1 MNTPIIAP
9 DTLSA
14 TDLFGAATRIVQS
27 SAPAQTEVTVVA
39 SDGAFQLVALALII
53 VYMLF
58 LVRRGNV
65 VRLMIATAI
74 GGIDSNISG
83 REPISPSDR
92 RSIAFALSVIGI
104 ITVAMTAVRLT
115 DGTTTGCES
124 IHVSLGAIIAVLTLL
139 ALAEHLLLFCAGAIS
154 GRGDICERLSRI
166 KMLHFSTAV
175 LLILPAAMFY
185 IFSPVRTAGLW
196 LAIII
201 LQAFISAILFIKE
214 SLSLFISQRISILL
228 WILYL
233 CGVELLPASLLL
245 APFLR
250 GSAGV

>member
-1 MNTPIIAP
+1 METPIIAP

-14 TDLFGAATRIVQS
+14 TDLFGAATRLVQC
-27 SAPAQTEVTVVA
+27 SAPAQAEAAVAASNVV
-39 SDGAFQLVALALII
+39 FQIVALALIM

-74 GGIDSNISG
+74 GGIDSNLAG
-83 REPISPSDR
+83 REPINPADR
-92 RSIAFALSVIGI
+92 RSIAFALSAIGI

-115 DGTTTGCES
+115 DSAAIGSEC
-124 IHVSLGAIIAVLTLL
+124 IHVSLGATITALTLL
-139 ALAEHLLLFCAGAIS
+139 ALAEHLLLFCAGTIS
-154 GRGDICERLSRI
+154 GRSDICERLAQI
-166 KMLHFSTAV
+166 KLLHFSTAA
-175 LLILPAAMFY
+175 LMILPAAMLY
-185 IFSPVRTAGLW
+185 IFSPASMAALW

-201 LQAFISAILFIKE
+201 LQAFASAILFIKE

>member
-14 TDLFGAATRIVQS
+14 TDLFGAATRLVPCN
-27 SAPAQTEVTVVA
+27 APAQTAATVA
-39 SDGAFQLVALALII
+39 SDGVFQLVALALII

-58 LVRRGNV
+58 LVRRASV
-65 VRLMIATAI
+65 IRLMLATAI
-74 GGIDSNISG
+74 GGIASNFSG
-83 REPISPSDR
+83 REPINPADR

-115 DGTTTGCES
+115 DGTTIDGGH
-124 IHVSLGAIIAVLTLL
+124 IHISLGAIIAVLTLL

-154 GRGDICERLSRI
+154 GRNDICERLRHI
-166 KMLHFSTAV
+166 KMLHFSTAALV
-175 LLILPAAMFY
+175 ILPAAMLY
-185 IFSPVRTAGLW
+185 IFSSSRIADLW
-196 LAIII
+196 LAIVI